1 MKKAIWMFLPGAI
14 SFLSAGMLI
23 DVKEV
28 EEFWIWIALFALG
41 LIGITILFLSSRHLM
56 KVQKLHKEMF
66 NKQLE
71 MEHSQSLFLASMSEN
86 IHDIVEERFA
96 GTSDQVH
103 HSLAEESV
111 QEHRLLDVTNDL
123 IEFLRLKSKK
133 VEIVNE
139 KFNLNNVLN
148 EVSGSICSA
157 YKGSNVELIF
167 DIDNNIPRYLVGDS
181 LNLEKILH
189 NFLDYT
195 MSQFYKVEA
204 KLEIEVKLE
213 ITMFDIYNEKLEL
226 QFKLIDTGRGVA
238 TETLETLFVPNYDE
252 TSNEY
257 TGLGLY
263 VAKELISVMHGEMA
277 VQSVV
282 GKGTTFTLSLPFS
295 MLDASNKR
303 KYRLPEKILTTKK
316 VFIVDS
322 NYNSALAIKKMFSYF
337 KHDIKVVTK
346 EEFIK
351 NMYNLT
357 RYDIVILDETLLNIR
372 TVDYLSRIKKEQELK
387 VVALTSLL
395 HDSENSPLNPVVDKS
410 LAKPLNQERIFEL
423 IVDMYAINVFNALDK
438 KEQDVLSEKTLI
450 HRSAI
455 IDTPHIVQE
464 SFSDFNGMSLLLVED
479 NIINQKVLS
488 NVLKPS
494 GININ
499 IANNGREAVD
509 MVLKSK
515 EEFDLVLM
523 DINMPVMD
531 GYAATQ
537 MIRSKKAF
545 DTLPIVAFTALALDS
560 EKQKIF
566 LSGMNAFLTKPLKIG
581 ELYTV
586 FKLFVTNISEGKK
599 VQRSIIVEQTD
610 ALDIQAGIRYSD
622 NNQAFYVEILKE
634 FMDAYG
640 QSSELFT
647 KLVREHRYEQ
657 VKMLCLDMKGLTGA
671 IGATD
676 MHKLINEI
684 HQHIVYNKQELL
696 PNYIGT
702 YQKESQKLNNSIKHY
717 TALVNTP
724 SA

>member
-181 LNLEKILH
+181 LNLEKILN
-189 NFLDYT
+189 NFLEYT

-238 TETLETLFVPNYDE
+238 TETLETLFEPHYDDK
-252 TSNEY
+252 SNVY
-257 TGLGLY
+257 TGLGLF
-263 VAKELISVMHGEMA
+263 VAKELISEMHGEMA
-277 VQSVV
+277 VQSIE
-282 GKGTTFTLSLPFS
+282 GKGTTFTLAIPFS
-295 MLDASNKR
+295 MVDAGNKR
-303 KYRLPEKILTTKK
+303 NYRLPEKVLTTKK

-684 HQHIVYNKQELL
+684 HQQIVYNKQELL

-717 TALVNTP
+717 TALVDTP

>member
-1 MKKAIWMFLPGAI
+1 MNKSIWVFLLGSI
-14 SFLSAGMLI
+14 SYLSADMLV

-41 LIGITILFLSSRHLM
+41 LIGITILFLSSRHIM

-66 NKQLE
+66 DKQLE
-71 MEHSQSLFLASMSEN
+71 MEHSQSVFLASMSEN
-86 IHDIVEERFA
+86 IHDIVEQRFA

-133 VEIVNE
+133 VEIINE

-167 DIDNNIPRYLVGDS
+167 DIDNNIPRYLIGDS
-181 LNLEKILH
+181 LNLEKVLN
-189 NFLDYT
+189 NFLEYT
-195 MSQFYKVEA
+195 MNQFYKVEA

-213 ITMFDIYNEKLEL
+213 ITMFDTYNEKLEL
-226 QFKLIDTGRGVA
+226 QFKLIDTGRGVD
-238 TETLETLFVPNYDE
+238 TETLETLFEPHYDE
-252 TSNEY
+252 KSNVY
-257 TGLGLY
+257 TGLGLF
-263 VAKELISVMHGEMA
+263 VAKELISEMHGEMA
-277 VQSVV
+277 VQSIE
-282 GKGTTFTLSLPFS
+282 GKGTTFTLALPFS
-295 MLDASNKR
+295 MVDAGNKR
-303 KYRLPEKILTTKK
+303 NYRLPEKVLTTKK

-372 TVDYLSRIKKEQELK
+372 TVDYLSRIKKEKELK
-387 VVALTSLL
+387 VVGLTSLL
-395 HDSENSPLNPVVDKS
+395 QENENASLNQVVDKS

-423 IVDMYAINVFNALDK
+423 IVDMYSINVFSALDQ
-438 KEQDVLSEKTLI
+438 QDQDSLSEKTLI

-455 IDTPHIVQE
+455 IETPHIIQE

-479 NIINQKVLS
+479 NIINQKVLA

-494 GININ
+494 GINIS

-509 MVLKSK
+509 MVLKGT

-545 DTLPIVAFTALALDS
+545 DILPIVAFTALALDS

-586 FKLFVTNISEGKK
+586 FKLYVTNISERKK
-599 VQRSIIVEQTD
+599 IQYPKIVEQID
-610 ALDIQAGIRYSD
+610 ALDIEAGIRYSD

-640 QSSELFT
+640 QSSEQFT

-657 VKMLCLDMKGLTGA
+657 IKMLCLDMKGLTGA

-717 TALVNTP
+717 TASVNVP